1 MYDAVHTTPTSKR
14 GSLTAAALIWN
25 QVAVLHGREN
35 WSFLLNLVRRNF
47 IWIGLLHIIAVGCS
61 EVGSLQSTSLQST
74 MQDDGLFVQLFVDG
88 PVQRQ
93 GIEAVKSTLLAALR
107 TTRLPHHAGATP
119 RRRMIAK
126 FYRKRDPGA
135 LSVCNDR
142 YLNAASFGGP

>member
-1 MYDAVHTTPTSKR
+1 MVGK
-14 GSLTAAALIWN
+14 
-25 QVAVLHGREN
+25 N

-61 EVGSLQSTSLQST
+61 EVGSLQST

-93 GIEAVKSTLLAALR
+93 GIKAVKSTLLAALR

-119 RRRMIAK
+119 RRSHTTHEDD
-126 FYRKRDPGA
+126 RKILREGR
-135 LSVCNDR
+135 SRCFVRVHDR